1 MINLFDQHV
10 PLLSLREIRDNP
22 EFAGQAGALDAPQLG
37 ALQSVTP
44 AAYEARAAHSR
55 AMAARIAAIVAAG
68 GLSEAGRTCAE
79 LVRSQH
85 AGVC

>member
-1 MINLFDQHV
+1 M

-22 EFAGQAGALDAPQLG
+22 EFAGQAGALDAPQLS

-55 AMAARIAAIVAAG
+55 AMAERIAAIVAAG
-68 GLSEAGRTCAE
+68 GLSEAERTCAE

-85 AGVC
+85 AGVCECDFSLH